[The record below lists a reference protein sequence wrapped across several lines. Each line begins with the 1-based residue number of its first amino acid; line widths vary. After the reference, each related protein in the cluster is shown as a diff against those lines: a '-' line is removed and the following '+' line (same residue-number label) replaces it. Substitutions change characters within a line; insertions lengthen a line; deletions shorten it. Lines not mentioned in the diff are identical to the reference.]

1 MDERMRRLW
10 HRGKFHLSA
19 LVLLVPLPF
28 IPAQFGGTTV
38 FDPPEIERTVTAG
51 PYTVRLV
58 TSVHGPHR
66 EPTGEMMKDY
76 AVHVESVGLG
86 TIRGVFLRVGKPR
99 SVRTLGALAEG
110 NPYELGAEVTIP
122 PTLSGDEE
130 LWLTVESWDGGL
142 HQAALPLDQLL
153 GGR

>member
-1 MDERMRRLW
+1 MDERWHRLW

-28 IPAQFGGTTV
+28 IPAQFGGATV

-58 TSVHGPHR
+58 TSTAAPHR
-66 EPTGEMMKDY
+66 EPTGDVMKEY
-76 AVHVESVGLG
+76 TVRVESGGIG

-110 NPYELGAEVTIP
+110 NPYAWEAEVTIP
-122 PTLSGDEE
+122 PALSGDED
-130 LWLTVESWDGGL
+130 LWLTVESWDGAL
-142 HQAALPLDQLL
+142 HQAAVPLAPLL